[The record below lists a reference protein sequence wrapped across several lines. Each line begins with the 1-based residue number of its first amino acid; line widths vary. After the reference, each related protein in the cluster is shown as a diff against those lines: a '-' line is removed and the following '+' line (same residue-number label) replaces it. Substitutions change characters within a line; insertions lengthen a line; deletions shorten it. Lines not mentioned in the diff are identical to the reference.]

1 MSSSS
6 LSGMA
11 ADDTRS
17 EFLALQI
24 LAGDVYSFASNCQRG
39 AFFLR
44 RTQLT
49 TTTNPLSST

>member
-17 EFLALQI
+17 EFLALQFSGDMCVAMYTATAN
-24 LAGDVYSFASNCQRG
+24 AGHFYFVAHS
-39 AFFLR
+39 
-44 RTQLT
+44 
-49 TTTNPLSST
+49 